1 MSIQLDSRSRKPGPS
16 GDIPVPRT
24 YPQVV
29 IRKRPAIRLD
39 DMVEINNAVQ
49 ERVVAEQMA
58 EIFLQAVG
66 DTTQDTAS
74 IPATSSSADGS
85 AQPPVPPTEND
96 APGAND
102 NGQNSNNDNSDGNEN
117 NDNNDEPT
125 DTHPPDTT
133 AALPSGSDKS
143 QIPCRYHGLP
153 GGYLLNI

>member
-1 MSIQLDSRSRKPGPS
+1 
-16 GDIPVPRT
+16 
-24 YPQVV
+24 
-29 IRKRPAIRLD
+29 
-39 DMVEINNAVQ
+39 MVEINNAVQ
-49 ERVVAEQMA
+49 ETVVAEQMA

-85 AQPPVPPTEND
+85 AHPPVPPTEND
-96 APGAND
+96 APGTND
-102 NGQNSNNDNSDGNEN
+102 NGQNSNNDNSDGNDN

-125 DTHPPDTT
+125 DNHPPDTT